1 MSGDRYFEVMNVLYD
16 GQTPMMAMQKAYM
29 TKYMDYSDAREC
41 THVVYEKR
49 GYNPTLEFIEM
60 LTGFDVINLS
70 DRTNLTAY
78 ITTIEEAKIHKKQ
91 QKRLAQKIRKNLK

>member
-16 GQTPMMAMQKAYM
+16 GQTPMMAMQKTFM
-29 TKYMDYSDAREC
+29 EKRMDYSDAREC
-41 THVVYEKR
+41 VHVVYEKR